1 MEHNCI
7 QTIRRLLM
15 KKIAVAGAVS
25 PRGLGD
31 ALQYYILI
39 RMLDNFFSKSEITFI
54 CPQLKDGLS
63 VFRGLELNAYLVDLD
78 PAGYLAFWRLLRS
91 TIHHKRALKHKQK
104 ASSSQVNNP
113 KTILKIM
120 RAIRRK
126 YEKYFGSYTIDKH
139 ISSGLMR
146 HFSFSAGMFGGH
158 TICGSIYP
166 YILEYETLR
175 STVKGP
181 LVMSPISV
189 SNTTFERFMQKNSTL
204 KNTLMLKR
212 LRQSLQ
218 KFDFIYTRG
227 PYSLKTLRNHL
238 NINEEKIDM
247 ALDSGF
253 GLRLF
258 YSNILTSKALRK
270 EVPRIIIIPRKDFFY
285 VYNKENLY
293 KLYLN
298 ALVDLIPW
306 LFKNFDAEVYLA
318 SQTVVSDIKQ
328 FTGSDQAAIE
338 DVLDLLKKRDGN
350 KFIKHLK
357 IVKPDNLVD
366 ACGLYNSADLVLTSR
381 MHGGIM
387 ALGLGVPAF
396 FILPSVDIKM
406 LDVLS
411 FIDLDVDSFFIDAF
425 NANLLRTENIFKK
438 VENILQ
444 NLEYYKKTVESAV
457 NKTMHTVELPVKTLA
472 NLLK

>member
-1 MEHNCI
+1 
-7 QTIRRLLM
+7 M
-15 KKIAVAGAVS
+15 KKIAVVGAVS
-25 PRGLGD
+25 PRGVGD

-39 RMLDNFFSKSEITFI
+39 RMLDNFFSESEITFI
-54 CPQLKDGLS
+54 CPQLKEGLS
-63 VFRGLELNAYLVDLD
+63 VFRGLKLNAHLVDLD
-78 PAGYLAFWRLLRS
+78 PAGHLAFWHLLRS
-91 TIHHKRALKHKQK
+91 TIHHKPALQHKQRA

-113 KTILKIM
+113 KTILKI
-120 RAIRRK
+120 IRVIGRK

-146 HFSFSAGMFGGH
+146 DFSFSAGMFGGH
-158 TICGSIYP
+158 TICGNIYH
-166 YILEYETLR
+166 YILEYETLC

-181 LVMSPISV
+181 LIMSPISI
-189 SNTTFERFMQKNSTL
+189 SNIAFEQFRQKNSTL

-212 LRQSLQ
+212 LKQSLQ

-227 PYSLKTLRNHL
+227 PYSLKTLRDYL
-238 NINEEKIDM
+238 DINEEKIDM

-258 YSNILTSKALRK
+258 YSDILTSKALRK
-270 EVPRIIIIPRKDFFY
+270 EAPRIVIIPRKDFFY
-285 VYNKENLY
+285 AYNKENSY

-298 ALVDLIPW
+298 ALVELIPW

-328 FTGSDQAAIE
+328 FRGSDQAAIE
-338 DVLDLLKKRDGN
+338 DVLALLKKCDGN
-350 KFIKHLK
+350 RYIKHLK

-366 ACGLYNSADLVLTSR
+366 ACRLYGSADLVLTSR
-381 MHGGIM
+381 MHGGIT

-411 FIDLDVDSFFIDAF
+411 FIDLDVDSFFVDAF
-425 NANLLRTENIFKK
+425 NANSLRTENILKK
-438 VENILQ
+438 VGKILE
-444 NLEYYKKTVESAV
+444 NLEYYKKTVETVVKRA
-457 NKTMHTVELPVKTLA
+457 MPTVESPVKALA
-472 NLLK
+472 DLLK

>member
-1 MEHNCI
+1 
-7 QTIRRLLM
+7 M
-15 KKIAVAGAVS
+15 KKVAVAGAIS
-25 PRGLGD
+25 PKGLGD

-39 RMLDNFFSKSEITFI
+39 RIVDNFFSESEITFI
-54 CPQLKDGLS
+54 CPQLKDELT
-63 VFRGLELNAYLVDLD
+63 VFRGLELNAHLVDLD
-78 PAGYLAFWRLLRS
+78 PAGHLALWHLLRS
-91 TIHHKRALKHKQK
+91 TIHHKPTLKHKQGA

-113 KTILKIM
+113 KTILKI
-120 RAIRRK
+120 IRVVGRK
-126 YEKYFGSYTIDKH
+126 YEKHFSSYTIDKH

-146 HFSFSAGMFGGH
+146 HFSFSAGIFGGH

-166 YILEYETLR
+166 YILEYETFR

-181 LVMSPISV
+181 LIMSPISI
-189 SNTTFERFMQKNSTL
+189 SNIAFEQFRRKNSTL
-204 KNTLMLKR
+204 KNTLMVKR
-212 LRQSLQ
+212 LKQSLQ

-227 PYSLKTLRNHL
+227 PYSLKTLRNYL
-238 NINEEKIDM
+238 DINEEKSDM

-258 YSNILTSKALRK
+258 YSDILTSKTLRK
-270 EVPRIIIIPRKDFFY
+270 EKPRIVIIPRKDFFY
-285 VYNKENLY
+285 AHNKENSY

-306 LFKNFDAEVYLA
+306 LFKNFDVEVYLA
-318 SQTVVSDIKQ
+318 SQTAVSDVKY
-328 FTGSDQAAIE
+328 FRGSDQAAIE

-366 ACGLYNSADLVLTSR
+366 ACRLYGSADLVLTSR
-381 MHGGIM
+381 MHGGIT
-387 ALGLGVPAF
+387 ALGLRVPAF
-396 FILPSVDIKM
+396 FILPSVDIKV

-411 FIDLDVDSFFIDAF
+411 FIGLDTDSFFIDAF
-425 NANLLRTENIFKK
+425 NANSLRTENILKK
-438 VENILQ
+438 VGKILE

-457 NKTMHTVELPVKTLA
+457 NRAMPTVELPVKTLI
-472 NLLK
+472 NLLE